1 MLPRKDEYM
10 GKPSGRELVAG
21 SQGTIQLKKPSD
33 VTSNELTRNAQLKV
47 CGSRQIKTFAVARMA
62 ENHSN
67 TPTHFCVSCGLIMTK
82 YSYGMLYI
90 YMYTGLIQTDLI
102 RFDAAGGYF
111 IVWHLFRDDVD
122 VAACLIEAIS
132 QRECGYDTIIRAQ
145 PPHIHTYICT
155 CACVLEIVSCRY
167 NRIRATTT

>member
-90 YMYTGLIQTDLI
+90 YVYTGLIQTDLI

-111 IVWHLFRDDVD
+111 IVQ
-122 VAACLIEAIS
+122 CLAF
-132 QRECGYDTIIRAQ
+132 
-145 PPHIHTYICT
+145 
-155 CACVLEIVSCRY
+155 V
-167 NRIRATTT
+167 

>member
-1 MLPRKDEYM
+1 M

-82 YSYGMLYI
+82 YSYGMH
-90 YMYTGLIQTDLI
+90 GLIQTDLI

-111 IVWHLFRDDVD
+111 IVQ
-122 VAACLIEAIS
+122 CLAF
-132 QRECGYDTIIRAQ
+132 
-145 PPHIHTYICT
+145 
-155 CACVLEIVSCRY
+155 V
-167 NRIRATTT
+167 